1 MKSKIQVGKMEQL
14 KHMKEVTKLDRI
26 IPYPPKDPK
35 QEINR
40 IARNYT
46 NAKMPKD
53 IERMD
58 K

>member
-1 MKSKIQVGKMEQL
+1 
-14 KHMKEVTKLDRI
+14 MKEVTKLDRI

-46 NAKMPKD
+46 NDKILKD
-53 IERMD
+53 IERRD
-58 K
+58 RVTALE